1 MCLPPGHGYQAG
13 GSSIRKWQENP
24 PESLTL
30 KRENYERTS
39 FRCLCHAERW
49 RGQSTLTALTAS
61 YLYYLEG
68 VDVIVIDCDDR
79 QHSQKDYRENDL
91 NVTGENPYLKRVMQ
105 NFYRNFG
112 KKAYEIILSNPAE
125 AAKVAVERLDE
136 GANPQVVF
144 FDITGTVN
152 DIEIVKLL
160 SVMDYLFVPIT
171 TDTADMKS
179 SIRFASHVVNNM
191 ITTGKTKIKDVN
203 LVWNRVPSKAKTRL
217 CGIIDNYLD
226 ELGLHSLDTVLAN
239 SSRFFKDGAAVGK
252 VGMFRSTMLPPDKR
266 LLKGSNLPELVAEIR
281 KIINV

>member
-1 MCLPPGHGYQAG
+1 MSEPVFVAFATQKGGAG
-13 GSSIRKWQENP
+13 K
-24 PESLTL
+24 
-30 KRENYERTS
+30 
-39 FRCLCHAERW
+39 
-49 RGQSTLTALTAS
+49 STLTALTAS

-91 NVTGENPYLKRVMQ
+91 NVTAENPYLKRVMQ

-217 CGIIDNYLD
+217 CDIIDNYLD
-226 ELGLHSLDTVLAN
+226 ELGLHSLDTVLTN

-252 VGMFRSTMLPPDKR
+252 VGMFRSTMLPPDRR